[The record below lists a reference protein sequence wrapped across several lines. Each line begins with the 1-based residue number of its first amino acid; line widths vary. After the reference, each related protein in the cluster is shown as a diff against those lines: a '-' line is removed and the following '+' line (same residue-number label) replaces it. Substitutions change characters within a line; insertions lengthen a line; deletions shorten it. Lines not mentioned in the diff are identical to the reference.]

1 MSSSGAL
8 FGSSAVSSRTGG
20 GTTSGKNLIEFRA
33 GKMDLKGRM
42 VHPDKRKGLLYVY
55 QSDDVLMHLCWKDR
69 SKSTPEDD
77 LIIFPDD
84 TEFKHVPQCTTGR
97 VYLLK
102 FKSNSRKLFFWLQEP
117 KTDKDDENCRRLNEV
132 LNNPPTP
139 GSARG
144 GAGVGGGL
152 SGIPGLPP
160 EIAASLGADTDLQS
174 LLSGMNQQQLIQL
187 LGGMGGLSSLMSGRS
202 SSSSVTDSNPPSRI
216 QSSPGARPGLSS
228 ADNQASQPSAP
239 PPRPVTAAG
248 ALQTS
253 QPETGTS
260 GRDSSQSIA
269 SSQGSSARIQLSDL
283 QNILSSFSAGGGA
296 AEGASEP
303 KEVDLSS
310 SLNSELLIPL
320 LANHDIQE
328 RLAPFLPQG
337 ESLPSSEEELRQ
349 TVHSPQ
355 FRQAV
360 QSFSAAFSSCQL
372 GPLISQFGLG
382 EAAVA
387 AANVGDVT
395 AFAKALQD
403 KHDEKKKAEEDE
415 EKDKPMDE
423 DK

>member
-1 MSSSGAL
+1 M
-8 FGSSAVSSRTGG
+8 T
-20 GTTSGKNLIEFRA
+20 
-33 GKMDLKGRM
+33 LKGRM

-55 QSDDVLMHLCWKDR
+55 QSDDGLMHLCWKER
-69 SKSTPEDD
+69 TKSTPEDD

-84 TEFKHVPQCTTGR
+84 TEYKHVPQCTTGR

-117 KTDKDDENCRRLNEV
+117 KTDKDDDNCRKLNEV

-144 GAGVGGGL
+144 GAGGGSGL

-160 EIAASLGADTDLQS
+160 ELAAGLGADTDLQS

-202 SSSSVTDSNPPSRI
+202 SSSSITDSNPPSRI
-216 QSSPGARPGLSS
+216 QSSPGPRAGLSS
-228 ADNQASQPSAP
+228 VDSQATQQQAP
-239 PPRPVTAAG
+239 PPRPVTAGG
-248 ALQTS
+248 ALQTAPAS
-253 QPETGTS
+253 AAS
-260 GRDSSQSIA
+260 GRDSSQSNA
-269 SSQGSSARIQLSDL
+269 AGGSTPRIQLADL

-296 AEGASEP
+296 AGGSAEP
-303 KEVDLSS
+303 KDVDLSG
-310 SLNSELLIPL
+310 SLNAELLIPL
-320 LANHDIQE
+320 LAKPEIQE

-355 FRQAV
+355 FHQAV
-360 QSFSAAFSSCQL
+360 ASFSAAFSSCQL

-382 EAAVA
+382 DAAVA
-387 AANVGDVT
+387 AANAGDMS

-403 KHDEKKKAEEDE
+403 NAAAAKKPEDE
-415 EKDKPMDE
+415 EQEKPMDE